1 MNAVDSVE
9 ICFEMEKMSSFPE
22 LGKWHSLEREGR
34 MSDVSL
40 DSDFVWMRW
49 GFCVVSFGLVGWLK
63 TKRSVQRPFFA
74 PEFRQHATN
83 NRQSRNRLF
92 NNKQNSLAAMFGQ
105 WTRNMYSWS
114 RGSCTSADQPRVRV
128 SRYFWYDRG
137 KIRNWPQS
145 LRRCQCRVPE
155 TNLSLI
161 MRRITSNTHS
171 VDYIAH
177 GSLADSQNLDCFQL
191 D

>member
-1 MNAVDSVE
+1 MFWYGEDVIFSW
-9 ICFEMEKMSSFPE
+9 IGEMTLSREE
-22 LGKWHSLEREGR
+22 GKNV
-34 MSDVSL
+34 DVSL

-49 GFCVVSFGLVGWLK
+49 GFCVWGSFGLVGWLK
-63 TKRSVQRPFFA
+63 TKRSVRRVRRPFFA

-92 NNKQNSLAAMFGQ
+92 NNKQNLSAAMFGQ
-105 WTRNMYSWS
+105 GIYIHE
-114 RGSCTSADQPRVRV
+114 AVAYALALIDQPRVRV
-128 SRYFWYDRG
+128 SSYFWYDWG

-145 LRRCQCRVPE
+145 LRRCQCRVLE

-177 GSLADSQNLDCFQL
+177 GSLADSQNLDWFQL